1 MGRISY
7 LKKTTKMLSRL
18 ANFAIGAGVF
28 LTVVAPSTG
37 LFYVVNPGERAII
50 LNKIALPGMKTG
62 VQEYLLKEGIHI
74 RIPGIQDRIIYEI
87 RLKPYE
93 YPTSTSTKDLQ
104 SVKLHLR
111 ILYKPV
117 EEVIPRIHLTYD
129 KDFANR
135 LLPSIGNEVLKSVI
149 AHYDAD
155 QLLKNR
161 EKIANEIKEGMVTR
175 ARENIIIDD
184 VSLIDLKFS
193 TDYMRSIEQ
202 KQSAQQEA
210 ERYKY
215 VVQQDEELKRA
226 EIIKA
231 EGKAE
236 AAQLISDSIQ
246 KYGASVIELK
256 KIEASESIAKNLT
269 QSSNISFVPP
279 NINMLLSGG
288 I

>member
-1 MGRISY
+1 
-7 LKKTTKMLSRL
+7 MLSRL

-104 SVKLHLR
+104 KVDLHLR

-117 EEVIPRIHLTYD
+117 EEMIPRIHLTYD